1 MPIKRGEVY
10 VADLSGS
17 IGSEQ
22 TGTRPVVIIQNNIGN
37 QHSPTVIVACIT
49 TKAKKTGMP
58 THIIVRMSEG
68 SLSRRSMIMAEQL
81 RTIDRK
87 RLRDRIGTVD
97 DLIIRRRSDMDIAVF
112 TYAVRQ
118 YTRQRKKDIPLLM
131 SYAETM
137 HIEKQTR
144 EIMEVL
150 L

>member
-97 DLIIRRRSDMDIAVF
+97 DLTQQQIDRAISISLALGEEN
-112 TYAVRQ
+112 
-118 YTRQRKKDIPLLM
+118 K
-131 SYAETM
+131 
-137 HIEKQTR
+137 HIYQ
-144 EIMEVL
+144 L
-150 L
+150 

>member
-22 TGTRPVVIIQNNIGN
+22 TGTRPVVIIQNDIGN

-97 DLIIRRRSDMDIAVF
+97 NLTQKRIDKAISISLALGEEN
-112 TYAVRQ
+112 
-118 YTRQRKKDIPLLM
+118 K
-131 SYAETM
+131 
-137 HIEKQTR
+137 HIYH
-144 EIMEVL
+144 L
-150 L
+150 

>member
-22 TGTRPVVIIQNNIGN
+22 TGTRPVVIVQNDIGN

-58 THIIVRMSEG
+58 THIMVRMSEG
-68 SLSRRSMIMAEQL
+68 SLCRRSMIMAEQL

-97 DLIIRRRSDMDIAVF
+97 DLTQKQIDRAISISLALGEENNHI
-112 TYAVRQ
+112 YQ
-118 YTRQRKKDIPLLM
+118 LLGRNH
-131 SYAETM
+131 YDT
-137 HIEKQTR
+137 
-144 EIMEVL
+144 L
-150 L
+150 

>member
-97 DLIIRRRSDMDIAVF
+97 DLTQQQIDKAISISLALGEEN
-112 TYAVRQ
+112 
-118 YTRQRKKDIPLLM
+118 K
-131 SYAETM
+131 
-137 HIEKQTR
+137 HIYQ
-144 EIMEVL
+144 L
-150 L
+150 

>member
-22 TGTRPVVIIQNNIGN
+22 TGTRPVVIVQNDIGN

-58 THIIVRMSEG
+58 THIMVRMSEG
-68 SLSRRSMIMAEQL
+68 SLCRRSMIMAEQL

-97 DLIIRRRSDMDIAVF
+97 DLTQKQIDRAISISLALGEEN
-112 TYAVRQ
+112 
-118 YTRQRKKDIPLLM
+118 K
-131 SYAETM
+131 
-137 HIEKQTR
+137 HIYH
-144 EIMEVL
+144 L
-150 L
+150 

>member
-1 MPIKRGEVY
+1 
-10 VADLSGS
+10 
-17 IGSEQ
+17 
-22 TGTRPVVIIQNNIGN
+22 
-37 QHSPTVIVACIT
+37 
-49 TKAKKTGMP
+49 
-58 THIIVRMSEG
+58 
-68 SLSRRSMIMAEQL
+68 MIMAEQL

-137 HIEKQTR
+137 HIE
-144 EIMEVL
+144 
-150 L
+150 

>member
-22 TGTRPVVIIQNNIGN
+22 TGTRPVVIVQNDIGN

-58 THIIVRMSEG
+58 THIIVRMAEG

-97 DLIIRRRSDMDIAVF
+97 DLTQKQINRAISISLALGEEN
-112 TYAVRQ
+112 
-118 YTRQRKKDIPLLM
+118 K
-131 SYAETM
+131 
-137 HIEKQTR
+137 HIYQ
-144 EIMEVL
+144 L
-150 L
+150 

>member
-22 TGTRPVVIIQNNIGN
+22 TGTRPVVIIQNDIGN

-97 DLIIRRRSDMDIAVF
+97 DLTQKQIDRAISISLALGEEN
-112 TYAVRQ
+112 
-118 YTRQRKKDIPLLM
+118 K
-131 SYAETM
+131 
-137 HIEKQTR
+137 HIYQ
-144 EIMEVL
+144 L
-150 L
+150 

>member
-22 TGTRPVVIIQNNIGN
+22 TGTRPVVIIQNDIGN

-58 THIIVRMSEG
+58 THIIVRMAEG

-97 DLIIRRRSDMDIAVF
+97 DLTQKQIDRAISISLALGEEN
-112 TYAVRQ
+112 
-118 YTRQRKKDIPLLM
+118 K
-131 SYAETM
+131 
-137 HIEKQTR
+137 HIYQ
-144 EIMEVL
+144 L
-150 L
+150 

>member
-1 MPIKRGEVY
+1 MPVKRGEVY

-22 TGTRPVVIIQNNIGN
+22 TGTRPVVIVQNDIGN

-97 DLIIRRRSDMDIAVF
+97 DLTQQQIDKAISISLALGEEN
-112 TYAVRQ
+112 
-118 YTRQRKKDIPLLM
+118 K
-131 SYAETM
+131 
-137 HIEKQTR
+137 HIYQ
-144 EIMEVL
+144 L
-150 L
+150 

>member
-22 TGTRPVVIIQNNIGN
+22 TGTRPVVIIQNDIGN

-58 THIIVRMSEG
+58 THIIVRMAEG

-97 DLIIRRRSDMDIAVF
+97 DLTQQQIDRAISISLALGEEN
-112 TYAVRQ
+112 
-118 YTRQRKKDIPLLM
+118 K
-131 SYAETM
+131 
-137 HIEKQTR
+137 HIYK
-144 EIMEVL
+144 L
-150 L
+150 

>member
-22 TGTRPVVIIQNNIGN
+22 TGTRPVVIIQNDIGN

-58 THIIVRMSEG
+58 THIIVRMAEG

-97 DLIIRRRSDMDIAVF
+97 DLTQQQIDRAISISLALGEEN
-112 TYAVRQ
+112 
-118 YTRQRKKDIPLLM
+118 K
-131 SYAETM
+131 
-137 HIEKQTR
+137 HIYQ
-144 EIMEVL
+144 L
-150 L
+150 

>member
-22 TGTRPVVIIQNNIGN
+22 TGTRPVVIIQNDIGN

-97 DLIIRRRSDMDIAVF
+97 DLTQQQIDRAISISLALGEEN
-112 TYAVRQ
+112 
-118 YTRQRKKDIPLLM
+118 K
-131 SYAETM
+131 
-137 HIEKQTR
+137 HIYQ
-144 EIMEVL
+144 L
-150 L
+150 

>member
-22 TGTRPVVIIQNNIGN
+22 TGSRPVVIVQNDIGN

-49 TKAKKTGMP
+49 TKAKKTRMP
-58 THIIVRMSEG
+58 THIMVRMTEG

-97 DLIIRRRSDMDIAVF
+97 DLTQKRIDKALSISLALGEEN
-112 TYAVRQ
+112 
-118 YTRQRKKDIPLLM
+118 K
-131 SYAETM
+131 
-137 HIEKQTR
+137 HIYQ
-144 EIMEVL
+144 L
-150 L
+150 

>member
-22 TGTRPVVIIQNNIGN
+22 TGTRPVVIVQNDIGN

-58 THIIVRMSEG
+58 THIMVRMSEG
-68 SLSRRSMIMAEQL
+68 SLCRRSMIMAEQL

-97 DLIIRRRSDMDIAVF
+97 DLTQQQIDKAISISLALGEEN
-112 TYAVRQ
+112 
-118 YTRQRKKDIPLLM
+118 K
-131 SYAETM
+131 
-137 HIEKQTR
+137 HIYQ
-144 EIMEVL
+144 L
-150 L
+150 

>member
-22 TGTRPVVIIQNNIGN
+22 TGTRPVVIVQNDIGN

-58 THIIVRMSEG
+58 THIMVRMSEG
-68 SLSRRSMIMAEQL
+68 SLCRRSMIMAEQL

-97 DLIIRRRSDMDIAVF
+97 DLTQKQIDRAISISLALREEN
-112 TYAVRQ
+112 
-118 YTRQRKKDIPLLM
+118 K
-131 SYAETM
+131 
-137 HIEKQTR
+137 HIYQ
-144 EIMEVL
+144 L
-150 L
+150 

>member
-1 MPIKRGEVY
+1 MPVKRGEVY

-22 TGTRPVVIIQNNIGN
+22 TGTRPVVIVQNDIGN

-49 TKAKKTGMP
+49 TKAKKIGMP
-58 THIIVRMSEG
+58 THIMVRMSEG

-97 DLIIRRRSDMDIAVF
+97 DLTQKQIDRAISISLALGEEN
-112 TYAVRQ
+112 
-118 YTRQRKKDIPLLM
+118 K
-131 SYAETM
+131 
-137 HIEKQTR
+137 HIYQ
-144 EIMEVL
+144 L
-150 L
+150 

>member
-17 IGSEQ
+17 IGREQ

-97 DLIIRRRSDMDIAVF
+97 DLTQQQIDKAISISLALGEEN
-112 TYAVRQ
+112 
-118 YTRQRKKDIPLLM
+118 K
-131 SYAETM
+131 
-137 HIEKQTR
+137 HIHQ
-144 EIMEVL
+144 L
-150 L
+150 

>member
-22 TGTRPVVIIQNNIGN
+22 TGVRPVVIVQNDIGN

-58 THIIVRMSEG
+58 THIMIRMANG
-68 SLSRRSMIMAEQL
+68 TLSRRSMIMAEQL

-87 RLRDRIGTVD
+87 RLRNLIGTVD
-97 DLIIRRRSDMDIAVF
+97 DLTQRRIDKAIAISL
-112 TYAVRQ
+112 AIGEEN
-118 YTRQRKKDIPLLM
+118 K
-131 SYAETM
+131 
-137 HIEKQTR
+137 HIYQ
-144 EIMEVL
+144 L
-150 L
+150 

>member
-22 TGTRPVVIIQNNIGN
+22 TGTRPVVIVQNDIGN

-97 DLIIRRRSDMDIAVF
+97 DLTQKQIDRAISISLALGEEN
-112 TYAVRQ
+112 
-118 YTRQRKKDIPLLM
+118 K
-131 SYAETM
+131 
-137 HIEKQTR
+137 HIYQ
-144 EIMEVL
+144 L
-150 L
+150 

>member
-22 TGTRPVVIIQNNIGN
+22 TGTRPVVIIQNDIGN

-97 DLIIRRRSDMDIAVF
+97 DLTQKQIDRAISISLALGEEN
-112 TYAVRQ
+112 
-118 YTRQRKKDIPLLM
+118 K
-131 SYAETM
+131 
-137 HIEKQTR
+137 HIYH
-144 EIMEVL
+144 L
-150 L
+150 